1 MIDKDEEKL
10 YNITMN
16 TQNNNTMIVSNHVGV
31 DGESVDRIYGD
42 PNSGNQRLIQK
53 DYTTYNGTISKKMIM
68 VKGTDGNRFKSH
80 VFVTQDDRWFN
91 RSGLPI
97 TKPTNLE
104 NETETK
110 ETTEEEEKSSIEKAS
125 E

>member
-16 TQNNNTMIVSNHVGV
+16 TQNNNEMIVSNHVGV

-42 PNSGNQRLIQK
+42 PNSGKYRLVQR
-53 DYTTYNGTISKKMIM
+53 DYTTYKGTINKKMTM

-80 VFVTQDDRWFN
+80 VFVTQDDRWFD
-91 RSGLPI
+91 RGGLHI
-97 TKPTNLE
+97 TKPNNLA

-110 ETTEEEEKSSIEKAS
+110 ETKEEEKSSIEKAS
-125 E
+125 D

>member
-110 ETTEEEEKSSIEKAS
+110 ETTEEEKSSIEKAS

>member
-16 TQNNNTMIVSNHVGV
+16 TQNNNEMIVSNHVGV

-42 PNSGNQRLIQK
+42 PNSGKYRLVQR
-53 DYTTYNGTISKKMIM
+53 DYTTYKGTINKKMTM

-80 VFVTQDDRWFN
+80 VFVTQDDRWFD
-91 RSGLPI
+91 RGGLPI
-97 TKPTNLE
+97 TKPNNLA

-110 ETTEEEEKSSIEKAS
+110 ETKKEEKSSIEKAS
-125 E
+125 D

>member
-16 TQNNNTMIVSNHVGV
+16 TQNNNEMIVSNHVGV

-42 PNSGNQRLIQK
+42 PNSGKYRLVQR
-53 DYTTYNGTISKKMIM
+53 DYTTYKGTINKKMTM

-80 VFVTQDDRWFN
+80 VFVTQDDRWFD
-91 RSGLPI
+91 RGGLPN
-97 TKPTNLE
+97 TKPNNLA

-110 ETTEEEEKSSIEKAS
+110 ETKEEEKSSIEKAS
-125 E
+125 D

>member
-16 TQNNNTMIVSNHVGV
+16 TQNNNEMIVSNHVGV

-42 PNSGNQRLIQK
+42 PNSGKYRLVQR
-53 DYTTYNGTISKKMIM
+53 DYTTYKGTINKKMTM